1 MDIIIKNDLVVENLE
16 KEPDSPGGKSPIEE
30 SSLSR
35 NPQLI
40 AETIVFSF
48 LQKKPT
54 KKQHPELSHFLIPC
68 VGIASNAMLLMFY
81 DSEHDV
87 FLESSFVPLLSS
99 TCENMFSV
107 EAILVTWLA
116 VNYRFLWTGL
126 TDEMLQFKAGFFEE
140 A

>member
-48 LQKKPT
+48 LQKKNKN
-54 KKQHPELSHFLIPC
+54 KKKTPRI
-68 VGIASNAMLLMFY
+68 
-81 DSEHDV
+81 
-87 FLESSFVPLLSS
+87 VPFPHSM
-99 TCENMFSV
+99 C
-107 EAILVTWLA
+107 
-116 VNYRFLWTGL
+116 RHC
-126 TDEMLQFKAGFFEE
+126 
-140 A
+140 